1 MRLEIESDVIGSRRW
16 SSTRRVARHMTGSE
30 NEKELTKLSTVER
43 FHTAARLRELEAEAT
58 TLWVK
63 QYLRS
68 LIEER
73 ERAGEQEASG
83 FSLR

>member
-1 MRLEIESDVIGSRRW
+1 M
-16 SSTRRVARHMTGSE
+16 AQHMTDSE
-30 NEKELTKLSTVER
+30 NEKALTKLSTVER
-43 FHTAARLRELEAEAT
+43 FHTTARLRELEAEAT
-58 TLWVK
+58 TPWVK

-83 FSLR
+83 LSLR